1 MRTKLSTHAAARRQ
15 QRAIPAFVIEL
26 LEACGSE
33 RRCGGAEKL
42 IFDKVARKRLKH
54 YLGGERGLHI
64 VEPWLKVYAI
74 IGDNGCV
81 VTTAHTSRRHRHH

>member
-1 MRTKLSTHAAARRQ
+1 MTTKLSAHAAARRQ
-15 QRAIPAFVIEL
+15 QRAIPAFIFEL

-42 IFDKVARKRLKH
+42 IFDKAARKRLKH
-54 YLGGERGLHI
+54 YLGGERGLRI

-74 IGDNGCV
+74 IGDNGSV
-81 VTTAHTSRRHRHH
+81 VTMAHTSRRHRHH